1 MSDMSYPTK
10 EKSQFMNVQG
20 GEKKVMKK
28 ILSVALSTAMA
39 FSMFA
44 SVAFGET
51 AKVTPEQA
59 FNALAA
65 KGILNGYPDGQAHLE
80 KDLTRAEFA
89 KIVTKLFGLTE
100 VTGKLS
106 YKDKGYTATNWAVP
120 YIEAVSAANLM
131 QGKDTVKGIFDYNG
145 KVTVEE
151 VAAVLFRALK
161 LETPT
166 TTDNS
171 ASAWAKGYAQAVINA
186 GLVAQSTNFKANAT
200 RSLVV
205 ETAYAVDQIG
215 QQATLTVASAEA
227 VSPTSVVVTFSD
239 KTTTTVTLTT
249 PLVEGV
255 ETTVPFKHLEKDYT
269 AKVTL
274 AAPKVVAVEAPNAK
288 QLVVKFNRAI
298 DKDTVIDSDKLIT
311 DVIKVVNVS
320 GQAVV
325 ANGAS
330 AAFNSAD
337 TELTITFNVNE
348 YDYLKG
354 QYTVVVTDAVETAAG
369 TAVPT
374 YSTLIS
380 VADTVAPTVKAIN
393 AVAKTTTNK
402 VYVQFSE
409 PVKPA
414 GIIATVNGV
423 AASVYRESADTFSLT
438 AGTLNSGT
446 TYDVSLTNVS
456 DYASNV
462 AAPIKTSVAVV
473 SDTAAPTIVS
483 ITPVSDQ
490 YVNVKFNKK
499 VSFESFSGNVGLLK
513 ADGDKIGN
521 MILKS
526 TADSDTIKLQVPS
539 NFDFPSSG
547 TFTGTLQFGA
557 TVRDTLGNTLGTA
570 LSQQI
575 SLTKDSTA
583 PSVASATYGAKG
595 LVITFN
601 EDIEFVGATVR
612 VINNATGAYVTSAL
626 DFSGQ
631 TVSGAKLTYPKVT
644 GLSGDYTL
652 RIEKGLV
659 KDLSKAA
666 NVSAATAV
674 VVSAATTTTN
684 DTTRPTVSSITY
696 TEASVDEPGYI
707 EFNVYAQD
715 AVGLNVASLRE
726 ASSYT
731 LGSKAL
737 PSGSFVVVE
746 RLDKGAASSALT
758 SAVAKVF
765 VPKAGISKTEAAE
778 FVAFGIADTAGNIAT
793 VTDKAVIKP
802 VLKDGVAPVLT
813 AAAVNTGNT
822 SWITLTFTENVTGV
836 TKADFTVLVNNEKV
850 TVTDAIKGTGSD
862 AGKWHLTVAGY
873 SDLNASN
880 VNAIKVTVNAKDAAT
895 GQVDAAFTDEAGN
908 KVTTGTVV
916 YAK

>member
-51 AKVTPEQA
+51 AQATPQQA
-59 FNALAA
+59 FDALAA

-106 YKDKGYTATNWAVP
+106 YKDKGYKATNWAVP
-120 YIEAVSAANLM
+120 YIEAVTAANLM

-161 LETPT
+161 LEQPT

-171 ASAWAKGYAQAVINA
+171 ASVWAKGYAQAVINA
-186 GLVAQSTNFKANAT
+186 GLVAQTTNFKANAT

-205 ETAYAVDQIG
+205 STAYAVDQMSVKP
-215 QQATLTVASAEA
+215 TLTVASAEA

-239 KTTTTVTLTT
+239 KTTQTVALTT
-249 PLVEGV
+249 ALVEGV
-255 ETTVPFKHLEKDYT
+255 ETTISFKHLEKDYT

-274 AAPKVVAVEAPNAK
+274 AAPKVISAEAPNAK

-298 DKDTVIDSDKLIT
+298 DAESVISDSKLIA
-311 DVIKVVNVS
+311 DVIKVVTVS
-320 GQAVV
+320 GQTVTA
-325 ANGAS
+325 AGSSAS
-330 AAFNSAD
+330 LNTTG
-337 TELTITFNVNE
+337 TELTITFNANE

-354 QYTVVVTDAVETAAG
+354 QYTIVVSDEVKTTSG
-369 TAVPT
+369 TAVAAYT
-374 YSTLIS
+374 TLIS
-380 VADTVAPTVKAIN
+380 VADVTAPTVKAIN
-393 AVAKTTTNK
+393 SVAKTTTNK

-414 GIIATVNGV
+414 GIIASVNGV

-456 DYASNV
+456 DFASNV
-462 AAPIKTSVAVV
+462 ASPIKTTVAVV

-499 VSFESFSGNVGLLK
+499 VSYESFSGNVGLLR

-521 MILKS
+521 MNVVTKE
-526 TADSDTIKLQVPS
+526 DSDTIKLQVPS
-539 NFDFPSSG
+539 NFSFPDSG

-570 LSQQI
+570 LSQQV

-583 PSVASATYGAKG
+583 PSVASATYGSKG

-601 EDIEFVGATVR
+601 EDIAFLNSGATIR
-612 VINNATGAYVTSAL
+612 VINNATGTYVTGL
-626 DFSGQ
+626 DFSVH
-631 TVSGAKLTYPKVT
+631 TEKGAKLTYTNVR

-652 RIEKGLV
+652 RIDKDLV
-659 KDLSKAA
+659 KDMSKAG
-666 NVSAATAV
+666 NK
-674 VVSAATTTTN
+674 SAATTVVVTAATTTSS
-684 DTTRPTVSSITY
+684 DKDRPTVTGITY
-696 TEASVDEPGYI
+696 AEGASEEPGFI
-707 EFNVYAQD
+707 QFSVHVED
-715 AVGLNVASLRE
+715 TVGLNAATLQDS
-726 ASSYT
+726 SSYT

-737 PSGSFVVVE
+737 PSGSFVLIQ
-746 RLDKGAASSALT
+746 RTDGGAASSALKT
-758 SAVAKVF
+758 AIAKVF
-765 VPKAGISKTEAAE
+765 VPKGGIAKTEAIE
-778 FVAFGIADTAGNIAT
+778 FVAFGLADTAGNVAT
-793 VTDKAVIKP
+793 VTDKAVLKP
-802 VLKDGVAPVLT
+802 VLTDGVAPKLT
-813 AAAVNTGNT
+813 AAVVNAGNTGLL
-822 SWITLTFTENVTGV
+822 TLTFSEKVKNVDAG
-836 TKADFTVLVNNEKV
+836 DFTVLVNGSAVNV
-850 TVTDAIKGTGSD
+850 TSAYEGTGSD
-862 AGKWHLTVAGY
+862 ADKWHLTLAGY

-880 VNAIKVTVNAKDAAT
+880 VNAIKVTVNKSTGIKDI
-895 GQVDAAFTDEAGN
+895 AGN
-908 KVTTGTVV
+908 DVTADTEV

>member
-51 AKVTPEQA
+51 AQATPQQA
-59 FNALAA
+59 FDALAA

-100 VTGKLS
+100 VSGKLS

-120 YIEAVSAANLM
+120 YIEAVTAANLM

-161 LETPT
+161 LEQPT

-171 ASAWAKGYAQAVINA
+171 ASVWAKGYAQAVINA
-186 GLVAQSTNFKANAT
+186 GLVAQTTNFKANAT

-205 ETAYAVDQIG
+205 STAYAVDQMSV
-215 QQATLTVASAEA
+215 QPTLTVASAEA

-239 KTTTTVTLTT
+239 KTTQTVELTT
-249 PLVEGV
+249 ALVEGV
-255 ETTVPFKHLEKDYT
+255 ETTISFKHLEKDYT

-274 AAPKVVAVEAPNAK
+274 AAPKVVSVEAPNAK
-288 QLVVKFNRAI
+288 QLVVKFNRAV
-298 DKDTVIDSDKLIT
+298 DQDTVLSDDKVIDGAVKVIT
-311 DVIKVVNVS
+311 VS
-320 GQAVV
+320 GQSVTAT
-325 ANGAS
+325 GAAGS
-330 AAFNSAD
+330 FNAAG

-348 YDYLKG
+348 YDFLKG
-354 QYTVVVTDAVETAAG
+354 QYTIVVSDDVETSAG
-369 TAVPT
+369 TAFAA
-374 YSTLIS
+374 YSTLIT

-473 SDTAAPTIVS
+473 ADTAAPTVVS
-483 ITPVSDQ
+483 ITPISDQ

-526 TADSDTIKLQVPS
+526 SADSDTIKLQLPS
-539 NFDFPSSG
+539 NFDFPTSG

-570 LSQQI
+570 LSQQV
-575 SLTKDSTA
+575 SFTKDSTA

-601 EDIEFVGATVR
+601 EDIEYVGGTVR
-612 VINNATGAYVTSAL
+612 IINNATGAYVTSAL
-626 DFSGQ
+626 DFS
-631 TVSGAKLTYPKVT
+631 TPTYTGAKLTYPKIT

-666 NVSAATAV
+666 NVNAAAAV
-674 VVSAATTTTN
+674 VVSAATTSTS

-696 TEASVDEPGYI
+696 TEASVDEPNYI
-707 EFNVYAQD
+707 QFDVYAQD
-715 AVGLNVASLRE
+715 AGGLNVATLRE

-746 RLDKGAASSALT
+746 RKDSGAASSALT
-758 SAVAKVF
+758 SALAKVF
-765 VPKAGISKTEAAE
+765 VPKSGITKTEATE

-793 VTDKAVIKP
+793 VTNLAVIKP

-813 AAAVNTGNT
+813 AAVVNAGNTGLL
-822 SWITLTFTENVTGV
+822 TLTFSE
-836 TKADFTVLVNNEKV
+836 
-850 TVTDAIKGTGSD
+850 
-862 AGKWHLTVAGY
+862 
-873 SDLNASN
+873 
-880 VNAIKVTVNAKDAAT
+880 
-895 GQVDAAFTDEAGN
+895 
-908 KVTTGTVV
+908 TVV
-916 YAK
+916 GVVKDTIADNLRC

>member
-51 AKVTPEQA
+51 AQATPQQA
-59 FNALAA
+59 FDALAA

-120 YIEAVSAANLM
+120 YIEAVTAANLM

-161 LETPT
+161 LEQPT

-171 ASAWAKGYAQAVINA
+171 ASVWAKGYAQAVINA
-186 GLVAQSTNFKANAT
+186 GLVAQTTNFKANAT

-205 ETAYAVDQIG
+205 STAYAVDQLSV
-215 QQATLTVASAEA
+215 QPTLTVASAEA

-239 KTTTTVTLTT
+239 KTTQTVELTT
-249 PLVEGV
+249 ALVEGV
-255 ETTVPFKHLEKDYT
+255 ETTISFKHLEKDYT

-274 AAPKVVAVEAPNAK
+274 AAPKVISAEAPNAK

-298 DKDTVIDSDKLIT
+298 DADSVISDGKLIA
-311 DVIKVVNVS
+311 DVIKVVTVT
-320 GQAVV
+320 GQTVTA
-325 ANGAS
+325 AGSSAS
-330 AAFNSAD
+330 LNTAG

-354 QYTVVVTDAVETAAG
+354 QYTIVVSDDVLTTSGSAVAAY
-369 TAVPT
+369 T
-374 YSTLIS
+374 TLIS
-380 VADTVAPTVKAIN
+380 VADVAAPTVKTIN

-446 TYDVSLTNVS
+446 SYDVSLTNVS
-456 DYASNV
+456 DFASNV
-462 AAPIKTSVAVV
+462 AAPIKTTVTVV
-473 SDTAAPTIVS
+473 SDTAAPTVVS

-499 VSFESFSGNVGLLK
+499 VSYESFNGNVGLLK

-521 MILKS
+521 MNVITKE
-526 TADSDTIKLQVPS
+526 DSDTIKLQVPS
-539 NFDFPSSG
+539 NFDFPTSG
-547 TFTGTLQFGA
+547 AFTGTLQFGA

-583 PSVASATYGAKG
+583 PSVASATYGSKG

-601 EDIEFVGATVR
+601 EDITFLGSPATIR
-612 VINNATGAYVTSAL
+612 VINNATGAYVTTGV

-631 TVSGAKLTYPKVT
+631 VVSGAKVTFPKVT

-652 RIEKGLV
+652 RIDKELV
-659 KDLSKAA
+659 KDLSKAG
-666 NVSAATAV
+666 NKSAAATV
-674 VVSAATTTTN
+674 VVTAATTTSN
-684 DTTRPTVSSITY
+684 DTDRPTVTGITY
-696 TEASVDEPGYI
+696 TETASEEAGFI
-707 EFNVYAQD
+707 QFNVHVED
-715 AVGLNVASLRE
+715 TVGLNAATLRE
-726 ASSYT
+726 NSSYT

-737 PSGSFVVVE
+737 PSTSFVLIE
-746 RLDKGAASSALT
+746 RTDGGAASSALKK
-758 SAVAKVF
+758 AIAKVF
-765 VPKAGISKTEAAE
+765 VPKSGISKTEAIE
-778 FVAFGIADTAGNIAT
+778 FVAFGLTDTAGNVAT

-802 VLKDGVAPVLT
+802 VLTDGVAPTLT
-813 AAAVNTGNT
+813 AAVVNAGNTGLL
-822 SWITLTFTENVTGV
+822 TLTFSEKVKNVDGG
-836 TKADFTVLVNNEKV
+836 DFTVLVNGTEVAVTSANE
-850 TVTDAIKGTGSD
+850 GTGSD
-862 AGKWHLTVAGY
+862 ADKWHLTLAGY

-880 VNAIKVTVNAKDAAT
+880 VNAIKVTVKKTSNI
-895 GQVDAAFTDEAGN
+895 TDTSNNGI
-908 KVTTGTVV
+908 TTETEV